1 MDIVFVGWNLSSV
14 TGLGAHY
21 PDFMVVYSVG
31 LINIAVGYDAISPQ
45 VN

>member
-31 LINIAVGYDAISPQ
+31 LISLAVGCSATSPQ